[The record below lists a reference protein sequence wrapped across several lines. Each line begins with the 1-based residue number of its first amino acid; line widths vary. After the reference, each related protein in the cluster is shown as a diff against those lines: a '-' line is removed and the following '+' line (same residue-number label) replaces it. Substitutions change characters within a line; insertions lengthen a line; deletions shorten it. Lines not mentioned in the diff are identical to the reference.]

1 MKAVSVLATL
11 MIFGLAFASPAVG
24 EEPSADE
31 VRKDLKKLQDYIRN
45 TERRLKGNRQFMA
58 GPNEEAPRPS
68 SPIEACCAHN
78 VEVMLGL
85 VDKMD
90 SEFQELDMSY
100 RTAGDERA
108 VEINTIVR
116 QDLEQVGIG
125 IVTFS
130 RQPTV
135 DLGGQAL
142 MGLIRPFNQYRE
154 SLYLLMDC
162 CWPSAEEA
170 DSEAVVP
177 DVNEKKKGKKNKKKK
192 KKKAGA

>member
-11 MIFGLAFASPAVG
+11 LILGLALATPAVG

-31 VRKDLKKLQDYIRN
+31 VRKDLKKLQDFIQN
-45 TERRLKGNRQFMA
+45 TKRRLKGNRQFMS
-58 GPNEEAPRPS
+58 GPGDDVPVPS
-68 SPIEACCAHN
+68 SPIEACCGHN

-90 SEFQELDMSY
+90 AEFQELDLAY
-100 RTAGDERA
+100 RKAGDERA

-125 IVTFS
+125 IITFS
-130 RQPTV
+130 RQPTI

-162 CWPSAEEA
+162 CWPDPEVVDSAP
-170 DSEAVVP
+170 VVP
-177 DVNEKKKGKKNKKKK
+177 DEDEKKKEKKKKK
-192 KKKAGA
+192 KKKASA

>member
-24 EEPSADE
+24 EQPSTDE

-45 TERRLKGNRQFMA
+45 TKRRLKGNRQFMA
-58 GPNEEAPRPS
+58 GPNDEGPRPS
-68 SPIEACCAHN
+68 SPIEACCGHN

-90 SEFQELDMSY
+90 AEFEALDLSY
-100 RTAGDERA
+100 RKAGDERA

-116 QDLEQVGIG
+116 RDLEQVGIG

-142 MGLIRPFNQYRE
+142 MGLIRPFNQYRA
-154 SLYLLMDC
+154 SVYLLMDC
-162 CWPSAEEA
+162 CWPAAEEV
-170 DSEAVVP
+170 DSEPVVP
-177 DVNEKKKGKKNKKKK
+177 DVDKKKKGKKK
-192 KKKAGA
+192 KKKASA